1 MKKFKKL
8 FLTAAVSLAC
18 VGSALATLT
27 PFYTTLS
34 DGGNP
39 ASPSEVDFISSPGL
53 QFRLISVN
61 FQSDTNNA
69 QLQVSTG
76 GAAFAITATNAA
88 TSTVT
93 NVLDHTAGLTPG
105 SILFLE
111 HAGTAYLATLS
122 STNSSTN
129 AVLAAGG
136 WGVLPSIGDS
146 VYQMGTATAIP
157 IGANTNWLN
166 GEAILIGNVGRPVRV
181 VLTPTLITNNLPAV
195 TGRYE

>member
-1 MKKFKKL
+1 MFRNL
-8 FLTAAVSLAC
+8 LLAAAIGLAC
-18 VGSALATLT
+18 VASTQATLT

-61 FQSDTNNA
+61 YQSDTNNA

-76 GAAFAITATNAA
+76 GAACAITATNPT

-93 NVLDHTAGLTPG
+93 NVLDHTAGLNPG

-122 STNSSTN
+122 STNNSTN

-136 WGVLPSIGDS
+136 WGVLPSIGDN
-146 VYQMGTATAIP
+146 VYQMGTATTIP
-157 IGANTNWLN
+157 IGAGTNWLN
-166 GEAILIGNVGRPVRV
+166 GEAIYIGNVGRPVRV
-181 VLTPTLITNNLPAV
+181 VLTPTLNTNNLPAA